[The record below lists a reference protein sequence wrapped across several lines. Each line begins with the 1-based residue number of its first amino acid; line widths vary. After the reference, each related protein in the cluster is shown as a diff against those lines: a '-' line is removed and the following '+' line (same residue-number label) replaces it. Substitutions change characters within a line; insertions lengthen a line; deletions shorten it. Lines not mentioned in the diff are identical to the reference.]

1 MRTRDEF
8 ADQFA
13 DELAGLLLS
22 AFTAEDSTKLD
33 YAGKGRFVQMQL
45 RKVRPLLVRMHE
57 FAAGQQDAGAMA
69 AQLAKLLPTCSKDVQ
84 ESVKQTL
91 RAAFAAPQANGK
103 AS

>member
-1 MRTRDEF
+1 MRSRDEF
-8 ADQFA
+8 ADHFC

-57 FAAGQQDAGAMA
+57 YAGGKPDAAEMA
-69 AQLAKLLPTCSKDVQ
+69 TQLAKLLPTCSRDVQ

-91 RAAFAAPQANGK
+91 RAAFATPQANGK